1 MTTQYALSEFIRCIE
16 HAMTF
21 EPSLDMKRR
30 LDKNKETFTQYVV
43 RLLSYPCDTCMAVP
57 GMPCDLKVATSR
69 NCGVQFHRARARA
82 ARCPVTKHFY
92 EPELDD

>member
-1 MTTQYALSEFIRCIE
+1 MTAQYAPSEFIRCVE

-30 LDKNKETFTQYVV
+30 LDKNNETFTQYVV

-69 NCGVQFHRARARA
+69 SCGVQFHRARARA